1 MTDERWQA
9 FKAAIPTKR
18 YTALSA
24 IKDKCIECKG
34 GEGETK
40 PCEVKTCPLY
50 CFLRQRNREKENRPK
65 RVLTDAQ
72 RANLFKSTE
81 KIPCPSAQNQNKE
94 VGKSD
99 K

>member
-50 CFLRQRNREKENRPK
+50 CFLNQKKVEKENRK
-65 RVLTDAQ
+65 QKGISDERREQL
-72 RANLFKSTE
+72 RRMTE
-81 KIPCPSAQNQNKE
+81 KRLENKRKKE
-94 VGKSD
+94 SEAEND
-99 K
+99 Q